1 MMIQSS
7 AATSARS
14 FLVHIGKH
22 TIHIPY
28 QSFVASYFF
37 CSSKHKRLAEHGP
50 ITFRIIIC
58 WNREAYGRKNDMLCT
73 VDATPFL
80 VLVRAVYVVAL
91 MAWLDEK
98 HI

>member
-1 MMIQSS
+1 MDP
-7 AATSARS
+7 
-14 FLVHIGKH
+14 L
-22 TIHIPY
+22 
-28 QSFVASYFF
+28 
-37 CSSKHKRLAEHGP
+37 
-50 ITFRIIIC
+50 TFRIIIC